1 MPAYHYKAL
10 DEQGTVQKGLLE
22 GDSARQVRQ
31 QLRDKRWTPMEVSA
45 VNATHNSQSRQQSRY
60 KKPSAYELALLTR
73 QLSVLLAAGIPLEE
87 TLAAVAKQSPK
98 THIKSL
104 MLAVRSH
111 VLEGLSF
118 ARALQ
123 QATSFPPLYIATIA
137 AGEKS
142 GHLDLILNQL
152 ADYTENR
159 FALQKKIQGAM
170 VYPIVLMIMAVAV
183 IMGLMSFVVPKI
195 VKVFEQSEQA
205 LPLITQVVLAMS
217 NVITQWWWLML
228 LVISGGAFFLYRLAQ
243 TPAGKLSLDSLV
255 LKLPIL
261 ARLSKAL
268 NAARFASTL
277 AILVRSG
284 VPLIEA
290 LHIGAAVTT
299 NLNIQRTIISAA
311 DRVTEGA
318 SLSNQL
324 EKSAYFPPMM
334 VQMIKSGENSGELEN
349 MLSRAATMQ
358 EAEATNFIS
367 TLLSLLE
374 PLMLVLMGVVVMIIV
389 MAVMLP
395 IVNMNDLAG

>member
-1 MPAYHYKAL
+1 MPAYHFKAL
-10 DEQGTVQKGLLE
+10 DERGSMQKGLLE
-22 GDSARQVRQ
+22 GDSARQIRQ
-31 QLRDKRWTPMEVSA
+31 QLRDKQWTPVEVSA
-45 VNATHNSQSRQQSRY
+45 VNDRQAKHKNRY

-87 TLAAVAKQSPK
+87 TLAAVAKQSPN

-111 VLEGLSF
+111 VLEGLSL

-123 QATSFPPLYIATIA
+123 QAASFPPLYIATIA

-170 VYPIVLMIMAVAV
+170 VYPIVLMVMAVGV

-205 LPLITQVVLAMS
+205 LPLITQIVLTLS
-217 NVITQWWWLML
+217 NFITQWWWLML
-228 LVISGGAFFLYRLAQ
+228 LVLAALAFLCYRFAQ
-243 TPAGKLSLDSLV
+243 TQAGKLAIDSLV

-261 ARLSKAL
+261 ARLSKGL

-299 NLNIQRTIISAA
+299 NLHIKQTIVSAA

-318 SLSNQL
+318 SLSTQL
-324 EKSAYFPPMM
+324 EKSSYFPPMM

-349 MLSRAATMQ
+349 MLSRAANMQ

>member
-261 ARLSKAL
+261 ARLSKGL

-299 NLNIQRTIISAA
+299 NLHIQRAIISAA

>member
-1 MPAYHYKAL
+1 MAAYHYKAI
-10 DEQGTVQKGLLE
+10 DAKGSVQKGLLE
-22 GDSARQVRQ
+22 GDSARQIRQ
-31 QLRDKRWTPMEVSA
+31 QLREKSLLPVEVAA
-45 VNATHNSQSRQQSRY
+45 VNEQIHSKKGRH
-60 KKPSAYELALLTR
+60 KKPSAYDLALMTR
-73 QLSVLLAAGIPLEE
+73 QLSVLLAASIPLEE
-87 TLAAVAKQSPK
+87 ALAAVAKQTQK

-111 VLEGLSF
+111 VLEGYSL
-118 ARALQ
+118 ANALKQ
-123 QATSFPPLYIATIA
+123 VASFPPLYIATIA

-170 VYPIVLMIMAVAV
+170 VYPIVLMVMAVAV
-183 IMGLMSFVVPKI
+183 VIGLMSYVVPKI

-205 LPLITQVVLAMS
+205 LPLITQVVLAIS
-217 NVITQWWWLML
+217 NIITQWWWLL
-228 LVISGGAFFLYRLAQ
+228 LGGFVLLSFAIFRFVKTHSGQEFVDRWALR
-243 TPAGKLSLDSLV
+243 
-255 LKLPIL
+255 LPIF
-261 ARLSKAL
+261 ARLSRGL

-299 NLNIQRTIISAA
+299 NIHIRRTIEQAA
-311 DRVTEGA
+311 NKVTEGA
-318 SLSNQL
+318 SLSSQL
-324 EKSAYFPPMM
+324 EKSNYFPPMM
-334 VQMIKSGENSGELEN
+334 VQMIKSGENSGELED
-349 MLSRAATMQ
+349 MLSRAASMQ

-367 TLLSLLE
+367 TLLALLE
-374 PLMLVLMGVVVMIIV
+374 PLMLVLMGVIVMIIV

-395 IVNMNDLAG
+395 IMNMNDLAG

>member
-31 QLRDKRWTPMEVSA
+31 QLRDKRWTPMEVGA
-45 VNATHNSQSRQQSRY
+45 VNATHNSQSRQQNRY

-98 THIKSL
+98 PHIKSL

-170 VYPIVLMIMAVAV
+170 VYPIVLMIMALAV

-205 LPLITQVVLAMS
+205 LPLITQVVLALS

-261 ARLSKAL
+261 ARLSKGL

-299 NLNIQRTIISAA
+299 NLHIQRAVISAA

-318 SLSNQL
+318 SLSSQL
-324 EKSAYFPPMM
+324 EKSPYFPPMM